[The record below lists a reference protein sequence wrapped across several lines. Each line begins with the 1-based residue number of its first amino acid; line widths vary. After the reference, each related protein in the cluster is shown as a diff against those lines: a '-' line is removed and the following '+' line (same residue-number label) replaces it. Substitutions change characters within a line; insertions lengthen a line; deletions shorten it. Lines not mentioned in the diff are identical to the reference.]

1 MNKDWINLIN
11 KLDQNGFYKEADA
24 LEGKEYV
31 IKKDASFAAGDQT
44 EVLTLEDIDNMSQE
58 DIDLGSLFEG
68 QDLSEEFKNKA
79 TTIFEAAV
87 AARVTQEIERVTEEL
102 IEANNEEVASFKEG
116 LIDKIDG
123 YLGYISEQWL
133 QKNELAL
140 ERGIKADLFESL
152 VTSMKTVFEEHYIT
166 VPEEQ
171 FDVLEDVKMFL
182 KQEGSDLRFYLWET
196 IGIAIGNINGVVRG
210 KLTH

>member
-1 MNKDWINLIN
+1 
-11 KLDQNGFYKEADA
+11 
-24 LEGKEYV
+24 
-31 IKKDASFAAGDQT
+31 
-44 EVLTLEDIDNMSQE
+44 MSQE

-116 LIDKIDG
+116 LIDKIDV

-140 ERGIKADLFESL
+140 ERGIKADLL
-152 VTSMKTVFEEHYIT
+152 K
-166 VPEEQ
+166 
-171 FDVLEDVKMFL
+171 VLL
-182 KQEGSDLRFYLWET
+182 L
-196 IGIAIGNINGVVRG
+196 A
-210 KLTH
+210 